1 MVADFCSVHAF
12 SLHHWFHSVQ
22 FSSVAQSCRTLC
34 DPMNRSMPGLPS
46 YQSLWSW
53 ELMHKVS
60 PSHLYE
66 SAPTHH
72 CTTSANYHLQAQT
85 SLFCVGTKLKST
97 WMSYLFNIIKGKM
110 DTLSSCKTFPIF
122 HVSYGLCSVTQSCP
136 TLCDPMD
143 CSPPGSS
150 VHGIL
155 PARIL
160 EWVAMPF
167 SRASSQPR
175 DQTQVSCTAGRFF
188 TIWAI
193 REALA
198 MVTVIKNDFP
208 SLWEIC

>member
-12 SLHHWFHSVQ
+12 SLHRWFSSVQ
-22 FSSVAQSCRTLC
+22 FSSV
-34 DPMNRSMPGLPS
+34 
-46 YQSLWSW
+46 QSLSHVGLFATPWIAAHQASQATNHCGAGNW
-53 ELMHKVS
+53 CTKSALTICMS
-60 PSHLYE
+60 PLQHTT
-66 SAPTHH
+66 AP
-72 CTTSANYHLQAQT
+72 TSANYHLQAQT

-110 DTLSSCKTFPIF
+110 DTQSSCKTFPIF

-150 VHGIL
+150 VHGIV

-175 DQTQVSCTAGRFF
+175 DRTQVSCTAG
-188 TIWAI
+188 AI
-193 REALA
+193 REALP

-208 SLWEIC
+208 SLWEIR